1 MQTRQPRR
9 PGEMVFNVVL
19 VLGSLVLLWS
29 AYGISGFEA
38 LSAPGV
44 IPMVASA
51 VMLVCAGL
59 ALRDTLRKPATT
71 TETVARNILPMP
83 VIVTILAILGY
94 ALALRPLGFLP
105 TSVVFLTG
113 LIAYLT
119 RYSLLRSALLS
130 VLIVGVIY
138 LLFRIVFTVLMPPG
152 IVPEAEII
160 AWVRAL
166 FAGTGG

>member
-9 PGEMVFNVVL
+9 PGEVVFNAGL

-29 AYGISGFEA
+29 AYGISGFES

-51 VMLVCAGL
+51 VMLICAGL

-71 TETVARNILPMP
+71 TETVARHILPMP

-105 TSVVFLTG
+105 TSLVFLTG

-166 FAGTGG
+166 FAGQGN